1 MEANMTTPPPTATAA
16 RGPEH
21 EERFGALRT
30 LAAIL
35 KFFAYLVAILGTI
48 VSIIGGVQSFG
59 YALGSGLS
67 ALIGGLLLTAI
78 SALILFVYAE
88 IIRLGLAIEHNT
100 FRSAEGQGGRAGPL
114 P

>member
-1 MEANMTTPPPTATAA
+1 MTSPPPTTA
-16 RGPEH
+16 RGPEV

-48 VSIIGGVQSFG
+48 GAIISGIENFG
-59 YALGSGLS
+59 YTLGSGLA

-78 SALILFVYAE
+78 AALFLFVYAE
-88 IIRLGLAIEHNT
+88 IIRLGLAVEHNT

>member
-1 MEANMTTPPPTATAA
+1 MTSPPPAA
-16 RGPEH
+16 HGGHER

-35 KFFAYLVAILGTI
+35 KFFAYLVAILGAI
-48 VSIIGGVQSFG
+48 ASIISGVENFG
-59 YALGSGLS
+59 YTLGSGLA
-67 ALIGGLLLTAI
+67 ALIGGLVVTAVA
-78 SALILFVYAE
+78 ALILFVYAE

>member
-1 MEANMTTPPPTATAA
+1 MTSPPPAA
-16 RGPEH
+16 PGRHEQ
-21 EERFGALRT
+21 EERFGALKT

-35 KFFAYLVAILGTI
+35 KFFAYVVAILGAI
-48 VSIIGGVQSFG
+48 GSIISGVENFG
-59 YALGSGLS
+59 YTLGSGLA
-67 ALIGGLLLTAI
+67 ALIGGLVVTAVA
-78 SALILFVYAE
+78 ALILFVYAE